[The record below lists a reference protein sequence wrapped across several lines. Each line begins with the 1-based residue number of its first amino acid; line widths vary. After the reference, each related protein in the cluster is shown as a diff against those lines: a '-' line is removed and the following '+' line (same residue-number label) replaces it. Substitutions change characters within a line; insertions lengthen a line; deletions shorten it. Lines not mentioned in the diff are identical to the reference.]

1 MPGRMEK
8 DLSPAKAV
16 EALKA
21 KVGEIP
27 PLPKK

>member
-1 MPGRMEK
+1 MEKGK
-8 DLSPAKAV
+8 DLSPAMSV
-16 EALKA
+16 DALKA